1 MDIFHMNERDIIS
14 YVKFV
19 NEPVAML
26 RCVASGLI
34 ITSPSPVLAK
44 MQRLLSKHSFFRDR
58 QDVWKLNNQLNPL
71 NDFCLGERL
80 IWK

>member
-1 MDIFHMNERDIIS
+1 MNERDIIS

-58 QDVWKLNNQLNPL
+58 QDVWKLNNQVDPQ
-71 NDFCLGERL
+71 NDFVWERD
-80 IWK
+80 